1 MHKKF
6 NISTADSKREKK
18 NKKLFPT
25 FRPPPPTFTLIY
37 TEDELHLY
45 KS

>member
-18 NKKLFPT
+18 KKNYFTLLD
-25 FRPPPPTFTLIY
+25 PPTFTLIY